1 MVVKKIAIL
10 FSGSGTNLEKIFEQL
25 HKKTFEYCQIE
36 VVLTICNRPNAGGI
50 AKSRAYG
57 IEPLILEHTHYA
69 SREDFDKA
77 LVEDI
82 RNSGA
87 ELTVLAGFM
96 RILTPVFTQ
105 NVKAINLHP
114 SLLPLFKGAHAIKE
128 SFESPMK
135 VAGVSVHY
143 VNEELDGGDIIAQAC
158 FEKSDEMSFES
169 FEEKI
174 HSLEH
179 EILPKTIKNLLD
191 KPF

>member
-1 MVVKKIAIL
+1 
-10 FSGSGTNLEKIFEQL
+10 
-25 HKKTFEYCQIE
+25 
-36 VVLTICNRPNAGGI
+36 
-50 AKSRAYG
+50 
-57 IEPLILEHTHYA
+57 
-69 SREDFDKA
+69 
-77 LVEDI
+77 
-82 RNSGA
+82 
-87 ELTVLAGFM
+87 M

-143 VNEELDGGDIIAQAC
+143 VNEELDGGDIIAQSC